1 MLKTWFFVL
10 IALMIS
16 VVWNLKIYPDFR
28 NMIFRP
34 LSKNIYSESK
44 FSYYKRKVK
53 VKRTHKNE
61 GVHDLLQ

>member
-1 MLKTWFFVL
+1 MLNAWFFVL
-10 IALMIS
+10 TALMIG

-34 LSKNIYSESK
+34 LSKNVYSESK
-44 FSYYKRKVK
+44 FSYYKSKVE
-53 VKRTHKNE
+53 RTHKNE